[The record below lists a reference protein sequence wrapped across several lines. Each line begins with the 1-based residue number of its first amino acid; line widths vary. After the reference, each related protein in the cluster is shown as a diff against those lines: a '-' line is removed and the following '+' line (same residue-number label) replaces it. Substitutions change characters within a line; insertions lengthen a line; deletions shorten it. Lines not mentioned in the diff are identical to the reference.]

1 MKAELLNRPTL
12 HTDFNKKWLYC
23 TTNPVSWIIRGVDI
37 PDCNIYSGEVFLGYY
52 RSGKLTIRKG
62 YAFDG
67 MTNYPDTP
75 QNLADAL
82 LHDFLYQ
89 TAITTRKQA
98 DQLLLASMAHNKTPN
113 RHVVY
118 FAVRVFGFIHF
129 GDEKTIRIVKTDS
142 IP

>member
-12 HTDFNKKWLYC
+12 HTDFVKKWLYC
-23 TTNPVSWIIRGVDI
+23 TTNPVSWIIDGVTI
-37 PDCNIYSGEVFLGYY
+37 PDCNIYSNEVFLGYY

-89 TAITTRKQA
+89 SAICTRKEA
-98 DQLLLASMAHNKTPN
+98 DQLLKASMEHNKTP
-113 RHVVY
+113 HKWVVY
-118 FAVRVFGFIHF
+118 LAVRAFGWIHF
-129 GDEKTIRIVKTDS
+129 GTEKTIRIVKTDS